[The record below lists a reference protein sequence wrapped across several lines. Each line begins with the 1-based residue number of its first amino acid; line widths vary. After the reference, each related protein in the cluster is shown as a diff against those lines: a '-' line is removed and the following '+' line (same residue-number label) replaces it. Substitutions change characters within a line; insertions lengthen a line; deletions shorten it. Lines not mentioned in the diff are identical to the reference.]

1 MISVLL
7 VAASTIKAQNPIP
20 SYNVPVAGKATFQET
35 PTIGVIKYT
44 DEKRDINV
52 QNNGGGTS
60 APQGAVITVV
70 IYRLDMSQVLGPY
83 SVQEGQTLSIQ
94 IDNQRWGVAAQSNYA
109 TTMSVWTSDNQ

>member
-52 QNNGGGTS
+52 QNNGGERVHHRE
-60 APQGAVITVV
+60 Q
-70 IYRLDMSQVLGPY
+70 
-83 SVQEGQTLSIQ
+83 
-94 IDNQRWGVAAQSNYA
+94 
-109 TTMSVWTSDNQ
+109 